1 MITIDGGTGKVLH
14 NGINIT
20 PSPMVD
26 SFCISSS
33 SSSSATPVTSWQRLT
48 GTGNG
53 SFLNDGAYN
62 TGMSL
67 SSGVF
72 TFPQTGRYLIIWSI
86 GFTIDGND
94 SGIGFNLQTCTDGST
109 FASITNID
117 VGDGAGGCH
126 DHLSH
131 QHVVNITDTSSQKIQ
146 FASASMQNATMK
158 GGTSQVYGQ
167 CVFLRLADN

>member
-1 MITIDGGTGKVLH
+1 MSITLHPDGIVIHG
-14 NGINIT
+14 GINVT
-20 PSPMVD
+20 PKPMIDTFNFTASP
-26 SFCISSS
+26 
-33 SSSSATPVTSWQRLT
+33 SSAQTPVTDWARLT
-48 GTGNG
+48 TSG
-53 SFLNDGAYN
+53 FLFDGAYN

-72 TFPQTGRYLIIWSI
+72 TFPTTGRYLIMWAI
-86 GFTIDGND
+86 GIYVTSND

-109 FASITNID
+109 FASITNLD

-131 QHVVNITDTSSQKIQ
+131 QHVVNITDTTNQKVQ
-146 FASASMQNATMK
+146 FASASMTNATLK